1 MVRTELRVLRE
12 ALHRASQFH
21 WCPPG
26 GYVSHD
32 QGKQLTEYIRRKP
45 YSIVLIDEVE
55 KVSREFY
62 TLFLQVLDDGRLTDG
77 QGRIGDFCN
86 KIIIRQGSSS
96 GAIRNRFPLEFI
108 NWIDEIVILH
118 TLSRA
123 NVLEV
128 VHIRLKQVQDRLMDR
143 KMTLEFDD
151 TAKNYLMPIGCSPAW
166 TARSRKSCSVR
177 SRS

>member
-86 KIIIRQGSSS
+86 KIIIVMSVLSAVFLNDIATR
-96 GAIRNRFPLEFI
+96 E
-108 NWIDEIVILH
+108 LH

-166 TARSRKSCSVR
+166 TARSRKSCS
-177 SRS
+177 